1 MHATCGRL
9 TEQWEPLKAYFN
21 SEPTDYIMENGK
33 KKRVDENIRTL
44 ELRLRKSGLRSILK
58 DCSYLLYS
66 SKMISQGL
74 FILKCFFSQTASR
87 VACLMKHKMDT
98 LLKDVLMCYVKHNVI
113 NSFSDVQT

>member
-1 MHATCGRL
+1 MHATSGRL

-33 KKRVDENIRTL
+33 KKRVDENTRAKVKKIRITL
-44 ELRLRKSGLRSILK
+44 NFEGLQLSFIFLK
-58 DCSYLLYS
+58 DDFPRFIYF
-66 SKMISQGL
+66 KM
-74 FILKCFFSQTASR
+74 FFFQTASR